1 MIMDVPLHRKY
12 LESYLCKQR
21 YMFETI
27 TKGFLIGLLV
37 SAPMGPINMLVIQ
50 RTLNRGRWHG
60 FVTGLGAM
68 LSDLAYALITLVG
81 LSFVADFFDEYEQI
95 VQTVGSVILFFFGLA
110 VFRSNPLRDWTP
122 DRLPQETRY
131 LMDFVSSFLLT
142 LSNVA
147 IILILMGLYA
157 HFSFNPLADGKNFFI
172 AGLTAFVTATF
183 GWWFFLTNLVSWL
196 RKHFNRRGLVLLN
209 KSVGTLLMLLGA
221 GEIFRSLFSDLF

>member
-1 MIMDVPLHRKY
+1 MDVPLHRKY

-81 LSFVADFFDEYEQI
+81 LSFVADFFDEYERI
-95 VQTVGSVILFFFGLA
+95 IQTVGSVILFFFGFV

-122 DRLPQETRY
+122 DKLPQETRY
-131 LMDFVSSFLLT
+131 LRDFVSSFLLT

-157 HFSFNPLADGKNFFI
+157 HFSFNPLADGKSLFI
-172 AGLTAFVTATF
+172 AGLTAFITATF
-183 GWWFFLTNLVSWL
+183 AWWFFLTNLVSWL

-209 KSVGTLLMLLGA
+209 RSVGILLMLLGA
-221 GEIFRSLFSDLF
+221 GEISRSLFSDLF